1 MKQNENNVF
10 ETRAIQY
17 FVNLINYLDSDAKNR
32 VSNALSMGNSYYY
45 SY

>member
-10 ETRAIQY
+10 ETRAIQN

-32 VSNALSMGNSYYY
+32 VSNALSAGNSYYY